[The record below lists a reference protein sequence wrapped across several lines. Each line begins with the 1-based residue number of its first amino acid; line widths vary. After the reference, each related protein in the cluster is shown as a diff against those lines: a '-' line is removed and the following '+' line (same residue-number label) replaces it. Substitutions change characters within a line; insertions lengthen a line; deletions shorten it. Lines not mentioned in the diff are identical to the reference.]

1 MGLLGAFSRR
11 TDRPASLQ
19 VKNGDAFA
27 ACAEKLG
34 ITSREGEI
42 VRLLLEGKDSKQI
55 TEELFISDHTVKNH
69 IHHVYQKLG
78 VKNRIQL
85 VRCFQS
91 VLEDPGRPP
100 GTNGSMA
107 GGETSFRRAAIP
119 AAVLLIILAL
129 MALVAWRPWGLRP
142 RPAAFPPT
150 PALAVLDFE
159 NLSVDPE
166 LEKWVTGLPLLLAT
180 DLAQSKHIRA
190 VSDDT
195 VYGAL
200 RKFGLTER
208 RRYSSEEL
216 RRLAKEMKAD
226 YLISGSL
233 MAAGGKI
240 VVTAALRDARTGAA
254 IRTEKL
260 DCQDE
265 KDLMLK
271 ADGLARLIRSSLN
284 RSAAQAQDDIDL
296 DIEVLTT
303 SSALAY
309 KYYAEGWRYHRTG
322 DYEQALTMLNKAVEI
337 DPEFAMAYRMMAA
350 AARNLGYSGRE
361 AEYHKKAFDL
371 AARLPENCRE
381 RHLIRADYY
390 GGSEATLEL
399 AVIEYKKV
407 LEEHPYDIV
416 ANNNLAM
423 LCGQLED
430 YEASLKYA
438 EVPIREGTSNPFPY
452 YTRAESLWGLG
463 RYREAVR
470 GLVAYHEDHPANRLI
485 YQVLI
490 SALIEQGDV
499 AGAEAA
505 LEKAVSVFPD
515 PSWASWKGAL
525 LFRTEGAA
533 AARQEFR
540 RLFLMDEAAWRL
552 GGHLR
557 LALIGLATG
566 RYSEAEKECRDGAEL
581 AEKVGEPEWSSD
593 FRRLL
598 GHCFLEGGRRDDAI
612 AEFRA
617 AVERAGSNTGRLRE
631 ALLGLGRA
639 QARAGDLAAAEDLTR
654 QFRTLAQ
661 WGAGPQAARALDFF
675 LALLELEKGRP
686 REAAAALEKAIG
698 RLPPGGTQSGYRP
711 SMYYHLGLALER
723 AGDPAGA
730 TEAYDEITGSD
741 GDRFAIAELF
751 PLAVLGRAR
760 AQEALGHQAA
770 AVEGYRSFL
779 ALWVDADPGRP
790 EVDEAR
796 ARLKALSSPSGS
808 GR

>member
-1 MGLLGAFSRR
+1 
-11 TDRPASLQ
+11 
-19 VKNGDAFA
+19 
-27 ACAEKLG
+27 
-34 ITSREGEI
+34 
-42 VRLLLEGKDSKQI
+42 
-55 TEELFISDHTVKNH
+55 
-69 IHHVYQKLG
+69 
-78 VKNRIQL
+78 
-85 VRCFQS
+85 
-91 VLEDPGRPP
+91 
-100 GTNGSMA
+100 
-107 GGETSFRRAAIP
+107 
-119 AAVLLIILAL
+119 
-129 MALVAWRPWGLRP
+129 
-142 RPAAFPPT
+142 
-150 PALAVLDFE
+150 
-159 NLSVDPE
+159 
-166 LEKWVTGLPLLLAT
+166 
-180 DLAQSKHIRA
+180 
-190 VSDDT
+190 
-195 VYGAL
+195 
-200 RKFGLTER
+200 
-208 RRYSSEEL
+208 
-216 RRLAKEMKAD
+216 
-226 YLISGSL
+226 
-233 MAAGGKI
+233 
-240 VVTAALRDARTGAA
+240 
-254 IRTEKL
+254 
-260 DCQDE
+260 
-265 KDLMLK
+265 
-271 ADGLARLIRSSLN
+271 
-284 RSAAQAQDDIDL
+284 
-296 DIEVLTT
+296 
-303 SSALAY
+303 
-309 KYYAEGWRYHRTG
+309 
-322 DYEQALTMLNKAVEI
+322 
-337 DPEFAMAYRMMAA
+337 
-350 AARNLGYSGRE
+350 
-361 AEYHKKAFDL
+361 
-371 AARLPENCRE
+371 
-381 RHLIRADYY
+381 
-390 GGSEATLEL
+390 
-399 AVIEYKKV
+399 
-407 LEEHPYDIV
+407 
-416 ANNNLAM
+416 
-423 LCGQLED
+423 
-430 YEASLKYA
+430 
-438 EVPIREGTSNPFPY
+438 
-452 YTRAESLWGLG
+452 
-463 RYREAVR
+463 
-470 GLVAYHEDHPANRLI
+470 
-485 YQVLI
+485 
-490 SALIEQGDV
+490 
-499 AGAEAA
+499 
-505 LEKAVSVFPD
+505 
-515 PSWASWKGAL
+515 L

-661 WGAGPQAARALDFF
+661 SGAGPQGARALDFF
-675 LALLELEKGRP
+675 LGLLELEKGRP